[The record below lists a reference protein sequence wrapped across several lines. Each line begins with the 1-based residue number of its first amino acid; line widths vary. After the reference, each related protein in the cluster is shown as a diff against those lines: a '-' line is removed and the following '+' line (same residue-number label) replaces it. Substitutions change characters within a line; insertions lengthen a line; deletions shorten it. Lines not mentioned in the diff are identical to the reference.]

1 MELMPTSFQ
10 SNCLIHSDPPWY
22 GATISC
28 ISELLHITF
37 GFFWVKDYKGPPSP
51 PHPHHF
57 CKNYRDLKL
66 GISHLMIPLME
77 ALGVSSLG
85 KIGFRSY
92 GYLKT
97 TDFYT

>member
-1 MELMPTSFQ
+1 MVQQYPAYQ
-10 SNCLIHSDPPWY
+10 S
-22 GATISC
+22 SC
-28 ISELLHITF
+28 ILPSAFSGLRIIR
-37 GFFWVKDYKGPPSP
+37 GPLPP